1 MFPCQGKCRRFES
14 DYPLQTRTSIMEL
27 QAIESLFPVAVG
39 FYRDSAGIGS
49 KKLKFLEN
57 LPQRPNMHNRTS
69 DDNYL

>member
-1 MFPCQGKCRRFES
+1 
-14 DYPLQTRTSIMEL
+14 MEL